1 VPGRHVGEVIS
12 MLDWLGYRKELIG
25 RIGEIG
31 KLSPDTL
38 KGYQT
43 LSGAGEKTGHL
54 DAKTRELISLAV
66 AVTTR
71 CDGCITVHTGEALKH
86 GATREEIAEALGV
99 AVAMNAG
106 AAMVYS
112 ARVMDAVNAHSSG

>member
-1 VPGRHVGEVIS
+1 

-38 KGYQT
+38 RGYQT

-86 GATREEIAEALGV
+86 GAIREEIAEALGV
-99 AVAMNAG
+99 AIAMNAG

-112 ARVMDAVNAHSSG
+112 ARVMDAVNAHSGS

>member
-1 VPGRHVGEVIS
+1 
-12 MLDWLGYRKELIG
+12 MLDWLGYRKELLG

-31 KLSPDTL
+31 KLSPGTL

-71 CDGCITVHTGEALKH
+71 CDGCITVHAGAALKH
-86 GATREEIAEALGV
+86 GASREEIAESLGV

-106 AAMVYS
+106 AALVYS
-112 ARVMDAVNAHSSG
+112 ARALDAVDAHTRS

>member
-1 VPGRHVGEVIS
+1 
-12 MLDWLGYRKELIG
+12 MLNWDEYRKELG
-25 RIGEIG
+25 TRIGEIG

-38 KGYQT
+38 QGYLT
-43 LSGAGEKTGHL
+43 LSGAGAKTAHL

-71 CDGCITVHTGEALKH
+71 CDGCIAVHTQAAAKA
-86 GATREEIAEALGV
+86 GATTGEVAEALGV

-106 AAMVYS
+106 AALVYS
-112 ARVMDAVNAHSSG
+112 ARALDALATTA

>member
-1 VPGRHVGEVIS
+1 
-12 MLDWLGYRKELIG
+12 MLDWLEYRKELLG
-25 RIGEIG
+25 RIGEVG

-38 KGYQT
+38 RGYQT
-43 LSGAGEKTGHL
+43 LSAAGSKTGHL

-106 AAMVYS
+106 AALVYS
-112 ARVMDAVNAHSSG
+112 ARVMDAVSQHSAA